1 MIESTRI
8 SLGFFFFLFLFH
20 LVCSESKKRERTQQP
35 RSLRNT
41 IRVDT
46 IAIFRVR
53 RIFEVGW
60 DKTRE
65 DVLREK
71 RGMNRRRSG
80 YRRQRY
86 LFCTMISRDC
96 LVKYHSLSSLGKK
109 LYTVGVYYFD
119 CNFRNTISQLKTFK
133 DPTFPSYIRIQI

>member
-8 SLGFFFFLFLFH
+8 SLGFFFFLSFSF
-20 LVCSESKKRERTQQP
+20 SKKKEGERTQQP

-60 DKTRE
+60 DKSRE
-65 DVLREK
+65 DVLREE
-71 RGMNRRRSG
+71 RGMNRRSLVIVVNDI
-80 YRRQRY
+80 Y
-86 LFCTMISRDC
+86 FSR
-96 LVKYHSLSSLGKK
+96 
-109 LYTVGVYYFD
+109 
-119 CNFRNTISQLKTFK
+119 
-133 DPTFPSYIRIQI
+133 

>member
-8 SLGFFFFLFLFH
+8 SLGFFFFLSFSF
-20 LVCSESKKRERTQQP
+20 SKKKEGERTQQP

-96 LVKYHSLSSLGKK
+96 LVKYHSLSSLRKK